1 MHAPLRALIAVN
13 SVHLWIGRHL
23 AWIAL
28 ALMVC
33 AILAQVIFRY
43 LLGNALAWSE
53 EGARFLMLWMTGLI
67 APSAYRWGGF
77 VAIDM
82 VPRALPRITGL
93 VLNLSL
99 LFVAAVVLA
108 ISIRIGW
115 NDMTGFGGRFA
126 SPSLKVP
133 LSLIGGEDIA
143 FRRAWMMGALVV
155 GSVMMFLVNIELI
168 LRNLVALLDPER
180 EPPMDRAMISAGA
193 D

>member
-1 MHAPLRALIAVN
+1 
-13 SVHLWIGRHL
+13 
-23 AWIAL
+23 
-28 ALMVC
+28 MVC